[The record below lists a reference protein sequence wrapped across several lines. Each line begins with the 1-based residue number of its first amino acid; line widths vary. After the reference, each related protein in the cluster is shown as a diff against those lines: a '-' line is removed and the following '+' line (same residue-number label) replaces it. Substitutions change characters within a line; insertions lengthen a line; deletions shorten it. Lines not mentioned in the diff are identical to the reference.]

1 MYRIIDLL
9 SPAEIAECRRIAAAA
24 PFADGK
30 ITNPNAKAKNN
41 EQLHE
46 PNAYQQSSQLL
57 LSAFSR
63 SREFVD
69 FAFPVKIAPPLI
81 TRYKPGMHYGAHAD
95 AAFIHLP
102 HGQIRSDVSC
112 TIFLNE
118 PGDYEGGS
126 LHVRLGSA
134 DLRFKLRPG
143 QAIVYPSDTLHEV
156 EPVTRG
162 ERLVAITFVQS
173 RLPDVARRHLMYEL
187 NELAALEGGG
197 MAHDNFMRLQLIQQ
211 NLLRMW
217 GDPA

>member
-9 SPAEIAECRRIAAAA
+9 RSSELEECRRIAERAS
-24 PFADGK
+24 FVDGK
-30 ITNPNAKAKNN
+30 ITNPHAKAKNN

-57 LSAFSR
+57 LAAFSR

-95 AAFIHLP
+95 TAFIQLP

-112 TIFLNE
+112 TIFLND
-118 PGDYEGGS
+118 PTSYEGGA
-126 LHVRLGSA
+126 LRIRLADA
-134 DLRFKLRPG
+134 DLRFKLKPG

-156 EPVTRG
+156 EPVTQG
-162 ERLVAITFVQS
+162 DRLVAITFIQS
-173 RLPDVARRHLMYEL
+173 RLPDAARRHLLYEL
-187 NELAALEGGG
+187 NEVAALEGDK
-197 MAHDNFMRLQLIQQ
+197 MAHDNFMRLQVVQQ
-211 NLLRMW
+211 NLLRLW